1 MSEDKDK
8 IQAILDRNKE
18 KEFVRR
24 IEALKDAETDDS
36 NSLDMG
42 GGYRGTHM
50 MAAEVDE
57 EGNWY
62 VFPTIVNM
70 DGRYFV
76 KDRGRQYDIIQIAG
90 ADTDTSNLTSGAL
103 SVSGQAIF
111 KQDFCQQATTQDN
124 GQEKTG
130 VHIDPQN
137 HERQQP

>member
-8 IQAILDRNKE
+8 IQAILDGNKE

-62 VFPTIVNM
+62 VFPTIVNI
-70 DGRYFV
+70 DGRLQQLDPNEAFHHAKTTGEYIAFGKE
-76 KDRGRQYDIIQIAG
+76 KDA
-90 ADTDTSNLTSGAL
+90 
-103 SVSGQAIF
+103 AISF
-111 KQDFCQQATTQDN
+111 SKN
-124 GQEKTG
+124 YKKVWEK
-130 VHIDPQN
+130 PN
-137 HERQQP
+137 E